1 MCSSDLAVEACDALE
16 TRDDVREVRTE
27 HAAVP
32 VEIVKGGVGRTL
44 EPALSRHE
52 RTAFENGLR

>member
-1 MCSSDLAVEACDALE
+1 MWSQNYTPVNGSLGLSAL
-16 TRDDVREVRTE
+16 V
-27 HAAVP
+27 AAIP
-32 VEIVKGGVGRTL
+32 VEIVKGGIRQVI